1 MKNKL
6 LCWST
11 LSALLGILLL
21 SGCGGGTEKVPEGQ
35 DSTSAMMKSGT
46 GAMATGGPQTLGTAG
61 AAGAAP
67 GESGPR

>member
-21 SGCGGGTEKVPEGQ
+21 SGCGASPDKVPEGQ
-35 DSTSAMMKSGT
+35 DSTSAMMKSGA
-46 GAMATGGPQTLGTAG
+46 GAMATGGPQTLGTGG
-61 AAGAAP
+61 AANGAP
-67 GESGPR
+67 GESAPR